1 MLLFTC
7 PYCNKTLKV
16 AEAHLG
22 KRGRCNK
29 CGGRIAIIGSAEVST
44 PQVASPVTDE
54 VAGEPPAPA
63 TQRQQQYLKELG
75 ASDGRIAGLDREQAS
90 DLIDG
95 LKAQRG
101 GALPPTPKQLAYLE
115 RLGATRE
122 QIAGIDSQASASQL
136 IEELHLSPTPGQMA
150 YLRDL
155 GATGA
160 QLAWL
165 KTKAQASALIQ
176 SLAAQK
182 RRA

>member
-1 MLLFTC
+1 M
-7 PYCNKTLKV
+7 
-16 AEAHLG
+16 
-22 KRGRCNK
+22 
-29 CGGRIAIIGSAEVST
+29 
-44 PQVASPVTDE
+44 
-54 VAGEPPAPA
+54 
-63 TQRQQQYLKELG
+63 
-75 ASDGRIAGLDREQAS
+75 
-90 DLIDG
+90 
-95 LKAQRG
+95 G